1 MLDGQWDVA
10 REQLPL
16 ATETVL
22 GIAKAIDAAT
32 AELMAVK

>member
-1 MLDGQWDVA
+1 MLDGQWDAA
-10 REQLPL
+10 RAQLPL

-32 AELMAVK
+32 AELKAVR